1 MSKPVAPKGLPSHS
15 SGRAFPVK
23 GSTAACGA
31 DAGERAA
38 ARARTGQWEA
48 AYWATVI
55 SSVPSR
61 S

>member
-31 DAGERAA
+31 DAGERAVA
-38 ARARTGQWEA
+38 RIRARQLVA
-48 AYWATVI
+48 VYWATVT

>member
-23 GSTAACGA
+23 GSTAA
-31 DAGERAA
+31 RI
-38 ARARTGQWEA
+38 RTKQLVA
-48 AYWATVI
+48 VYWATVT

>member
-1 MSKPVAPKGLPSHS
+1 MSKPVAPKRVSSHS

-23 GSTAACGA
+23 GS
-31 DAGERAA
+31 AA
-38 ARARTGQWEA
+38 AAVRARATHSRLPRPKQWET

-55 SSVPSR
+55 SSVPAR

>member
-1 MSKPVAPKGLPSHS
+1 LPSHS

-31 DAGERAA
+31 GVGERAA
-38 ARARTGQWEA
+38 ARIRARQLVA
-48 AYWATVI
+48 VYWATVT